1 MSRYNT
7 IPAFIKSVI
16 SFRMSQSV
24 CTVCEFTEYIHKYKA
39 YSALLLYTI
48 YENE

>member
-7 IPAFIKSVI
+7 MPAFIKSVI
-16 SFRMSQSV
+16 SSRMSQSV
-24 CTVCEFTEYIHKYKA
+24 CTVCEYIHKYKA